1 MLSVFFHSRKL
12 PPECAQEFIFPE
24 PAVRVNAAASSDS
37 DATPIGAGTPATR
50 SPTNSLGARLK
61 QQDVAASAAAAAA
74 TAAAATV
81 AANTFV
87 EPKPVKG
94 AVSLGGSFGP
104 TIACIALRFV
114 AFRLLALF
122 FACMHYLILLPPSH
136 NSMLSVSMPRVLFK

>member
-1 MLSVFFHSRKL
+1 MVGVAHLTNIVTHPLPTSTYICIYIDTHVCLSCSRKL

-61 QQDVAASAAAAAA
+61 QQDVAAAAAASA
-74 TAAAATV
+74 AAAATV
-81 AANTFV
+81 AANAVFV

-94 AVSLGGSFGP
+94 AVSLGRSLNP
-104 TIACIALRFV
+104 LRVFRCV
-114 AFRLLALF
+114 AFDF
-122 FACMHYLILLPPSH
+122 
-136 NSMLSVSMPRVLFK
+136 

>member
-1 MLSVFFHSRKL
+1 MPKTQHPIDIQRCGRCSPPHKYSDSPSNRFYIYIDTHVCLFCSRKL

-61 QQDVAASAAAAAA
+61 QQDVAAAAAASA
-74 TAAAATV
+74 AAAATV
-81 AANTFV
+81 AANAVFV

-94 AVSLGGSFGP
+94 AVSLGRSLNP
-104 TIACIALRFV
+104 LRVFRCV
-114 AFRLLALF
+114 AFDF
-122 FACMHYLILLPPSH
+122 
-136 NSMLSVSMPRVLFK
+136 